1 MRNFKTTRNLIVIA
15 VVLCGTGYFR
25 IPKEQKF
32 MEDLRER
39 KIAHPKLIQ
48 KYGVKW
54 DRPVWREPSVV
65 CAL

>member
-25 IPKEQKF
+25 MPKEQKF

-39 KIAHPKLIQ
+39 KIAHPQIDS
-48 KYGVKW
+48 KW